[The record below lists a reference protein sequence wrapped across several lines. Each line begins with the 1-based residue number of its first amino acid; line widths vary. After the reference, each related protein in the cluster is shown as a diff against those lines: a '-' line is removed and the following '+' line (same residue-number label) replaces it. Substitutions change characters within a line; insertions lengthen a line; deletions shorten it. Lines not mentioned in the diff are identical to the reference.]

1 MAERGGAGGG
11 PGGAGGG
18 SGQRGSG
25 VAQSPQQPPPP
36 QQQQPP
42 QQPTP
47 PKLAQATSSSSST
60 SAAAASSSSSSTST
74 SMAVAVASGSAPPG
88 GPGPGRTPA
97 PVQMN
102 LYATWEVDRSSSSC
116 VPRLFSLTLKK
127 LVMLKEMDKDLN
139 SVVIAVKLQGSKR
152 ILRSNE
158 IVLPASGLVETELQL
173 TFSLQYPHFLKRDA
187 NKLQIMLQRRKR
199 YKNRTILGYKTLAVG
214 LINMAEVM
222 QHPNEGALVLGLH
235 SNVKDVSVPVAE
247 IKIYSLSSQPIDH
260 EGIKS
265 KLSDRSP
272 DIDNYSEE
280 EEESFSSEQE
290 GSDDP
295 LHGQD
300 LFYEDEDLRKVKKT
314 RRKLTSTSAITRQPN
329 IKQKFVALL
338 KRFKVSDE
346 VGFGLEHVSR
356 EQIREVEEDL
366 DELYDSLEMY
376 NPSDSGPEME
386 ETESI
391 LSTPKPKLKPF
402 FEGMSQSS
410 SQTEIGS
417 LNSKGSL
424 GKDTTSPMEL
434 AALEKVKS
442 TWIKN
447 QDDSLTETD
456 TLEITDQDMFGD
468 ASTSLVV
475 PEKVKTPMKSSKT
488 DLQSSASPSK
498 VEGVHT
504 PRQKRS
510 TPLKERQLSK
520 PLSERTNSS
529 DSERSPDLGH
539 STQIPRKVVYDQLN
553 QILVSDAALPENV
566 ILVNTTDWQGQYVA
580 ELLQDQRKPV
590 VCTCSTVEV
599 QAVLS
604 ALLTR
609 IQRYCNCNSSMPR
622 PVKVAAVGGQSY
634 LSSILRFFVKSLA
647 NKTSDW
653 LGYMRFL
660 IIPLG
665 SHPVAKYLGSVD
677 SKYSSSFLDSGW
689 RDLFSRSEPP
699 VSEQLDVAGRV
710 MQYVN
715 GAATTHQLPV
725 AEAML
730 TCRHKFPDEDSYQK
744 FIPFIGV
751 VKVGLVE
758 DSPSTAGD
766 GDDSPVVSLT
776 VPSTSPP
783 SSSGLSRDATATPPS
798 SPSMSSALAIVGS
811 PNSPY
816 GDVIGLQVSRLPHS
830 GEAQLSG
837 TMAMTVVTKEKN
849 KKVPTIFLSKKPR
862 EKEVDSKS
870 QVIEGISRLIC
881 SAKQQQTMLR
891 GARAGRGGR
900 ARKGLEREAG
910 NGPSLGALGRWPEQF
925 SHRSSPCHP
934 QCPSMGSS
942 GVTSSSSSW
951 QPSGPP
957 MSSTFQWDSSVAA
970 RPPEAL
976 SPSHFPSWHC
986 HQPHRLRAG
995 GGQQARAQHPF
1006 PGTRVCLS
1014 LAQVPKDTGTGTP
1027 PLPSPPTHP
1036 CAAPPHSCFSPSP
1049 SCSRPRA

>member
-1 MAERGGAGGG
+1 MAERGGPGGG
-11 PGGAGGG
+11 GQRAPAPQPAAAALPQQSPSGQPPAQPPGAAPLPPKPGSGPLTPGGA
-18 SGQRGSG
+18 
-25 VAQSPQQPPPP
+25 A
-36 QQQQPP
+36 
-42 QQPTP
+42 
-47 PKLAQATSSSSST
+47 
-60 SAAAASSSSSSTST
+60 
-74 SMAVAVASGSAPPG
+74 PG
-88 GPGPGRTPA
+88 GAAGR

-102 LYATWEVDRSSSSC
+102 LYATWEVDRSSPSC

-127 LVMLKEMDKDLN
+127 LIMLKEMDKDLN

-158 IVLPASGLVETELQL
+158 IVLPVSGLVETELQL

-222 QHPNEGALVLGLH
+222 QHPSEGALVLGLH

-260 EGIKS
+260 EGLKS

-314 RRKLTSTSAITRQPN
+314 RRKLASASAITR
-329 IKQKFVALL
+329 
-338 KRFKVSDE
+338 

-424 GKDTTSPMEL
+424 GKDATSPMD
-434 AALEKVKS
+434 AAVGDKLKPS
-442 TWIKN
+442 RNKN
-447 QDDSLTETD
+447 LDDSLNEID
-456 TLEITDQDMFGD
+456 TLEASEQDTFGD
-468 ASTSLVV
+468 SSTTLVI
-475 PEKVKTPMKSSKT
+475 PEKVKTPMKSSKGE
-488 DLQSSASPSK
+488 LQSIASPSRM
-498 VEGVHT
+498 EGAAHT

-539 STQIPRKVVYDQLN
+539 STQIPRKIIYDQLN
-553 QILVSDAALPENV
+553 QILVSDTALPENI
-566 ILVNTTDWQGQYVA
+566 ILVNAADWQGQYVA
-580 ELLQDQRKPV
+580 ELLRDQKKPV
-590 VCTCSTVEV
+590 VCPCSTVEV

-604 ALLTR
+604 AVLTR
-609 IQRYCNCNSSMPR
+609 IQRYCNCNSSVPR
-622 PVKVAAVGGQSY
+622 PVKVVAVGGQSY
-634 LSSILRFFVKSLA
+634 LSAILRFFVKQLA
-647 NKTSDW
+647 NKTPDW
-653 LGYMRFL
+653 LSYMRFL
-660 IIPLG
+660 IVPLG

-677 SKYSSSFLDSGW
+677 SRYSCTFLDSTW
-689 RDLFSRSEPP
+689 RELFGRAEPP
-699 VSEQLDVAGRV
+699 GTEPFDVVGRIV
-710 MQYVN
+710 QYVG
-715 GAATTHQLPV
+715 GASVTHQLPV

-730 TCRHKFPDEDSYQK
+730 TCKHKFPDEDSYQK

-751 VKVGLVE
+751 VKVGLIE
-758 DSPSTAGD
+758 DSPAATGD
-766 GDDSPVVSLT
+766 GDDMPVVSLT

-783 SSSGLSRDATATPPS
+783 SSSGLVKDVCATPPS
-798 SPSMSSALAIVGS
+798 SPSMSSGLAVVGS
-811 PNSPY
+811 PSSPY
-816 GDVIGLQVSRLPHS
+816 GDVIGLQVDYWLAHPTERRKEGEKRDASSKNTLKSVFRSVQVSRLPS
-830 GEAQLSG
+830 GGESQPSG

-849 KKVPTIFLSKKPR
+849 KKVPTIFLSKKPK

-881 SAKQQQTMLR
+881 SAKQQQTMLKVSID
-891 GARAGRGGR
+891 GVEWSDIKFFQLAAQ
-900 ARKGLEREAG
+900 
-910 NGPSLGALGRWPEQF
+910 WPT
-925 SHRSSPCHP
+925 H
-934 QCPSMGSS
+934 
-942 GVTSSSSSW
+942 VK
-951 QPSGPP
+951 
-957 MSSTFQWDSSVAA
+957 
-970 RPPEAL
+970 
-976 SPSHFPSWHC
+976 HFPVGLFGSK
-986 HQPHRLRAG
+986 PA
-995 GGQQARAQHPF
+995 
-1006 PGTRVCLS
+1006 
-1014 LAQVPKDTGTGTP
+1014 
-1027 PLPSPPTHP
+1027 
-1036 CAAPPHSCFSPSP
+1036 
-1049 SCSRPRA
+1049 

>member
-1 MAERGGAGGG
+1 
-11 PGGAGGG
+11 
-18 SGQRGSG
+18 
-25 VAQSPQQPPPP
+25 
-36 QQQQPP
+36 
-42 QQPTP
+42 
-47 PKLAQATSSSSST
+47 
-60 SAAAASSSSSSTST
+60 
-74 SMAVAVASGSAPPG
+74 MAVAVASGSAPPG
-88 GPGPGRTPA
+88 GTGPGRTPA

-488 DLQSSASPSK
+488 DLQGSASPSK

-665 SHPVAKYLGSVD
+665 KDGQHQEGIGHEGSVDRYLVWNRMVGLGPRKGQSRRPRPWPGTAAPTLSHLLINSTPLVFHLPGSHPVAKYLGSVD

-816 GDVIGLQVSRLPHS
+816 GDVIGLQVDYWLGHPGERRRDGDKRDASSKNTLKSVFRSVQVSRLPHS

-891 GARAGRGGR
+891 VSIDGVEWSDIKFFQLAAQ
-900 ARKGLEREAG
+900 
-910 NGPSLGALGRWPEQF
+910 WPT
-925 SHRSSPCHP
+925 H
-934 QCPSMGSS
+934 
-942 GVTSSSSSW
+942 VK
-951 QPSGPP
+951 
-957 MSSTFQWDSSVAA
+957 
-970 RPPEAL
+970 
-976 SPSHFPSWHC
+976 HFPVG
-986 HQPHRLRAG
+986 L
-995 GGQQARAQHPF
+995 
-1006 PGTRVCLS
+1006 
-1014 LAQVPKDTGTGTP
+1014 
-1027 PLPSPPTHP
+1027 
-1036 CAAPPHSCFSPSP
+1036 FSGSK
-1049 SCSRPRA
+1049 AT

>member
-1 MAERGGAGGG
+1 MAERGAPGGG
-11 PGGAGGG
+11 GGG
-18 SGQRGSG
+18 SGSGGGGQRGSLVPALLQPPSSSAAAASSASPALQTG
-25 VAQSPQQPPPP
+25 PGQAPPPLQSQQPPPP
-36 QQQQPP
+36 QQQQ
-42 QQPTP
+42 Q
-47 PKLAQATSSSSST
+47 LL
-60 SAAAASSSSSSTST
+60 
-74 SMAVAVASGSAPPG
+74 VPG
-88 GPGPGRTPA
+88 GSFGPGGGAAGGR

-102 LYATWEVDRSSSSC
+102 LYATWEVDRSSPSC

-127 LVMLKEMDKDLN
+127 LIMLKEMDKDLN

-158 IVLPASGLVETELQL
+158 IVLPVSGLVETELQL

-222 QHPNEGALVLGLH
+222 QHPSEGALVLGLH

-260 EGIKS
+260 EGLKS

-300 LFYEDEDLRKVKKT
+300 LFYEEEDLRKVKKT
-314 RRKLTSTSAITRQPN
+314 RRKLTSTSAITRPN

-338 KRFKVSDE
+338 KRFKVSD
-346 VGFGLEHVSR
+346 EHVSR

-386 ETESI
+386 DTESI

-424 GKDTTSPMEL
+424 GKDATSPME
-434 AALEKVKS
+434 ASVGDKMKPARS
-442 TWIKN
+442 KN
-447 QDDSLTETD
+447 ADDSLNEAD
-456 TLEITDQDMFGD
+456 TLEGNEQDTFGD
-468 ASTSLVV
+468 STATLVI
-475 PEKVKTPMKSSKT
+475 PEKIKTPMKTSKGE
-488 DLQSSASPSK
+488 LQSMASPSK
-498 VEGVHT
+498 MDSATHT

-539 STQIPRKVVYDQLN
+539 STQIPRKVFYDQLN
-553 QILVSDAALPENV
+553 QILVSDAALPENI
-566 ILVNTTDWQGQYVA
+566 ILVNAIDWQGQYVA
-580 ELLQDQRKPV
+580 DLLQDQKRPV
-590 VCTCSTVEV
+590 VCTCSTIEV

-604 ALLTR
+604 AILTR

-622 PVKVAAVGGQSY
+622 PVKVVSVGGQSY
-634 LSSILRFFVKSLA
+634 LSAILRFFVKQLA

-653 LGYMRFL
+653 LSYMRFL
-660 IIPLG
+660 IVPLG
-665 SHPVAKYLGSVD
+665 SHPVAKYMGSVD
-677 SKYSSSFLDSGW
+677 SRYGNMFQDSAW
-689 RDLFSRSEPP
+689 RELFGKAEPP
-699 VSEQLDVAGRV
+699 VTEPFDVVGRIV
-710 MQYVN
+710 QYVS
-715 GAATTHQLPV
+715 GASVTHQLPV

-730 TCRHKFPDEDSYQK
+730 TCKHKFQDEDSYQK

-751 VKVGLVE
+751 VKVGLIE
-758 DSPSTAGD
+758 DSPAATGD
-766 GDDSPVVSLT
+766 GDDSPVISLT

-783 SSSGLSRDATATPPS
+783 STSGLTRDVTATPPS
-798 SPSMSSALAIVGS
+798 SPSMTSGLAVVGS

-816 GDVIGLQVSRLPHS
+816 GDVIGLQVDYWLAQPIEKKKEGEKKDASSKNTLKSVFRSVQVSRLPNS
-830 GEAQLSG
+830 GETQPSG

-849 KKVPTIFLSKKPR
+849 KKVPTIFLSKKPKER
-862 EKEVDSKS
+862 EVDSKS
-870 QVIEGISRLIC
+870 QMIDGISRLIC
-881 SAKQQQTMLR
+881 SAKQQQTMLKVSID
-891 GARAGRGGR
+891 GVEWSDIKFFQLAAQ
-900 ARKGLEREAG
+900 
-910 NGPSLGALGRWPEQF
+910 WPT
-925 SHRSSPCHP
+925 H
-934 QCPSMGSS
+934 
-942 GVTSSSSSW
+942 VK
-951 QPSGPP
+951 
-957 MSSTFQWDSSVAA
+957 
-970 RPPEAL
+970 
-976 SPSHFPSWHC
+976 HFPVGLFGSK
-986 HQPHRLRAG
+986 PA
-995 GGQQARAQHPF
+995 
-1006 PGTRVCLS
+1006 
-1014 LAQVPKDTGTGTP
+1014 
-1027 PLPSPPTHP
+1027 
-1036 CAAPPHSCFSPSP
+1036 
-1049 SCSRPRA
+1049 

>member
-11 PGGAGGG
+11 TAAGAGGFGGAGP
-18 SGQRGSG
+18 RGPG
-25 VAQSPQQPPPP
+25 AAQSPP
-36 QQQQPP
+36 
-42 QQPTP
+42 PTP
-47 PKLAQATSSSSST
+47 PQAPQPPTP
-60 SAAAASSSSSSTST
+60 AAAPAAASATSTLAAAQSSSIS
-74 SMAVAVASGSAPPG
+74 ASGPGASGPAAP
-88 GPGPGRTPA
+88 GPGPAGAPGRPPAASPAPA

-102 LYATWEVDRSSSSC
+102 LYATWEVDRSSASC
-116 VPRLFSLTLKK
+116 VPRLFNLTLKK
-127 LVMLKEMDKDLN
+127 LVMLKEMDKDLS

-158 IVLPASGLVETELQL
+158 ILLPASGLAETELQL

-222 QHPNEGALVLGLH
+222 QHPSEGALVLGLH

-247 IKIYSLSSQPIDH
+247 IKIYSLSSQPIDQ

-314 RRKLTSTSAITRQPN
+314 RRKLTSASAITRQPN

-386 ETESI
+386 ETESV

-424 GKDTTSPMEL
+424 GKDASSPMEL
-434 AALEKVKS
+434 TALDRVKATS
-442 TWIKN
+442 WIKN
-447 QDDSLTETD
+447 PDDSLAEND
-456 TLEITDQDMFGD
+456 LLDISDQDVFGD
-468 ASTSLVV
+468 GSNTLVV
-475 PEKVKTPMKSSKT
+475 PEKVKTPMKSGKA
-488 DLQSSASPSK
+488 DLQGSASPSK
-498 VEGVHT
+498 MDGVHT

-539 STQIPRKVVYDQLN
+539 SSQIPRKVVYDQLN

-566 ILVNTTDWQGQYVA
+566 ILVNTADWQGQYVA
-580 ELLQDQRKPV
+580 ELLQDQRRPV

-622 PVKVAAVGGQSY
+622 PVKVVAVGGQSY
-634 LSSILRFFVKSLA
+634 LSSILRFFVKALA

-660 IIPLG
+660 IVPLG
-665 SHPVAKYLGSVD
+665 SHPVAKYIGSVD
-677 SKYSSSFLDSGW
+677 SRYSSAFLDPAW

-699 VSEQLDVAGRV
+699 VSESLDVVGRV
-710 MQYVN
+710 MQYVS
-715 GAATTHQLPV
+715 GAGVTHQLPV

-730 TCRHKFPDEDSYQK
+730 TCRHKFQDEDSYQK

-758 DSPSTAGD
+758 DSPLTAGD
-766 GDDSPVVSLT
+766 GDDVPAVSLT

-783 SSSGLSRDATATPPS
+783 SSSGLSRDASATPPS
-798 SPSMSSALAIVGS
+798 SPSMSNALAVVGS

-816 GDVIGLQVSRLPHS
+816 GDVIGLQVDYWLAHPGERRREGEKRDASSKNTLKSVFRSVQVSRLPH
-830 GEAQLSG
+830 GNEAQQSS

-891 GARAGRGGR
+891 VSIDGVEWSDIKFFQLAAQWPTHV
-900 ARKGLEREAG
+900 KHFPVGL
-910 NGPSLGALGRWPEQF
+910 F
-925 SHRSSPCHP
+925 
-934 QCPSMGSS
+934 
-942 GVTSSSSSW
+942 SSS
-951 QPSGPP
+951 
-957 MSSTFQWDSSVAA
+957 
-970 RPPEAL
+970 
-976 SPSHFPSWHC
+976 
-986 HQPHRLRAG
+986 
-995 GGQQARAQHPF
+995 
-1006 PGTRVCLS
+1006 
-1014 LAQVPKDTGTGTP
+1014 K
-1027 PLPSPPTHP
+1027 PT
-1036 CAAPPHSCFSPSP
+1036 
-1049 SCSRPRA
+1049 

>member
-1 MAERGGAGGG
+1 
-11 PGGAGGG
+11 
-18 SGQRGSG
+18 
-25 VAQSPQQPPPP
+25 
-36 QQQQPP
+36 
-42 QQPTP
+42 
-47 PKLAQATSSSSST
+47 
-60 SAAAASSSSSSTST
+60 
-74 SMAVAVASGSAPPG
+74 
-88 GPGPGRTPA
+88 
-97 PVQMN
+97 MN
-102 LYATWEVDRSSSSC
+102 LYATWEVDRSSPSC

-127 LVMLKEMDKDLN
+127 LIMLKEMDKDLN

-158 IVLPASGLVETELQL
+158 IVLPVSGLVETELQL

-222 QHPNEGALVLGLH
+222 QHPSEGALVLGLH

-260 EGIKS
+260 EGLKS

-314 RRKLTSTSAITRQPN
+314 RRKLASASAITR
-329 IKQKFVALL
+329 
-338 KRFKVSDE
+338 

-424 GKDTTSPMEL
+424 GKDATSPMD
-434 AALEKVKS
+434 AAVGDKLKPS
-442 TWIKN
+442 RNKN
-447 QDDSLTETD
+447 LDDSLNEID
-456 TLEITDQDMFGD
+456 TLEASEQDTFGD
-468 ASTSLVV
+468 SSTTLVI
-475 PEKVKTPMKSSKT
+475 PEKVKTPMKSSKGE
-488 DLQSSASPSK
+488 LQSMASPSRM
-498 VEGVHT
+498 EGAAHT

-539 STQIPRKVVYDQLN
+539 STQIPRKIIYDQLN
-553 QILVSDAALPENV
+553 QILVSDTALPENI
-566 ILVNTTDWQGQYVA
+566 ILVNAADWQGQYVA
-580 ELLQDQRKPV
+580 ELLRDQKKPV

-604 ALLTR
+604 AVLTR
-609 IQRYCNCNSSMPR
+609 IQRYCNCNSSVPR
-622 PVKVAAVGGQSY
+622 PVKVVAVGGQSY
-634 LSSILRFFVKSLA
+634 LSAILRFFVKQLA
-647 NKTSDW
+647 NKTPDW
-653 LGYMRFL
+653 LSYMRFL
-660 IIPLG
+660 IVPLG

-677 SKYSSSFLDSGW
+677 SRYSCTFLDSTW
-689 RDLFSRSEPP
+689 RELFGRAEPP
-699 VSEQLDVAGRV
+699 GTEPFDVVGRIV
-710 MQYVN
+710 QYVG
-715 GAATTHQLPV
+715 GASVTHQLPV

-730 TCRHKFPDEDSYQK
+730 TCKHKFPDEDSYQK

-751 VKVGLVE
+751 VKVGLIE
-758 DSPSTAGD
+758 DSPAATGD
-766 GDDSPVVSLT
+766 GDDMPVVSLT

-783 SSSGLSRDATATPPS
+783 SSSGLVKDVCATPPS
-798 SPSMSSALAIVGS
+798 SPSMSSGLAVVGS
-811 PNSPY
+811 PSSPY
-816 GDVIGLQVSRLPHS
+816 GDVIGLQVDYWLAHPTERRKEGEKRDASSKNTLKSVFRSVQVSRLPS
-830 GEAQLSG
+830 GGESQPSG

-849 KKVPTIFLSKKPR
+849 KKVPTIFLSKKPK

-881 SAKQQQTMLR
+881 SAKQQQTMLKVSID
-891 GARAGRGGR
+891 GVEWSDIKFFQLAAQ
-900 ARKGLEREAG
+900 
-910 NGPSLGALGRWPEQF
+910 WPT
-925 SHRSSPCHP
+925 H
-934 QCPSMGSS
+934 
-942 GVTSSSSSW
+942 VK
-951 QPSGPP
+951 
-957 MSSTFQWDSSVAA
+957 
-970 RPPEAL
+970 
-976 SPSHFPSWHC
+976 HFPVGLFGSK
-986 HQPHRLRAG
+986 PA
-995 GGQQARAQHPF
+995 
-1006 PGTRVCLS
+1006 
-1014 LAQVPKDTGTGTP
+1014 
-1027 PLPSPPTHP
+1027 
-1036 CAAPPHSCFSPSP
+1036 
-1049 SCSRPRA
+1049 

>member
-25 VAQSPQQPPPP
+25 VAQSPPQQPP
-36 QQQQPP
+36 QQQPAP

-74 SMAVAVASGSAPPG
+74 SMAVAVASGSAPAG

-139 SVVIAVKLQGSKR
+139 SVVIAVKLQ
-152 ILRSNE
+152 
-158 IVLPASGLVETELQL
+158 
-173 TFSLQYPHFLKRDA
+173 
-187 NKLQIMLQRRKR
+187 
-199 YKNRTILGYKTLAVG
+199 
-214 LINMAEVM
+214 VM

-314 RRKLTSTSAITRQPN
+314 RRKLTSASAITRQPN

-442 TWIKN
+442 AWIKN

-468 ASTSLVV
+468 TSTSLVV

-488 DLQSSASPSK
+488 DLQGSASPSK
-498 VEGVHT
+498 VDGVHT

-539 STQIPRKVVYDQLN
+539 SAQIPRKVVYDQLN

-566 ILVNTTDWQGQYVA
+566 ILVNTADWQGQYVA

-647 NKTSDW
+647 SKTSDW

-677 SKYSSSFLDSGW
+677 SRYSSTFLDSGW

-699 VSEQLDVAGRV
+699 VSEQLDVVGRV

-715 GAATTHQLPV
+715 GAAVTHQLPV

-730 TCRHKFPDEDSYQK
+730 TCRHKFPDEDSHQK

-758 DSPSTAGD
+758 DSPSTTGD
-766 GDDSPVVSLT
+766 GDDAPVVSLT

-816 GDVIGLQVSRLPHS
+816 GDVIGLQVDYWLGHPGERRREGDKRDASSKNTLKSVFRSVQVSRLPHG

-891 GARAGRGGR
+891 VSIDGVEWSDIKFFQLAAQ
-900 ARKGLEREAG
+900 
-910 NGPSLGALGRWPEQF
+910 WPT
-925 SHRSSPCHP
+925 H
-934 QCPSMGSS
+934 
-942 GVTSSSSSW
+942 VK
-951 QPSGPP
+951 
-957 MSSTFQWDSSVAA
+957 
-970 RPPEAL
+970 
-976 SPSHFPSWHC
+976 HFPVG
-986 HQPHRLRAG
+986 L
-995 GGQQARAQHPF
+995 
-1006 PGTRVCLS
+1006 
-1014 LAQVPKDTGTGTP
+1014 
-1027 PLPSPPTHP
+1027 
-1036 CAAPPHSCFSPSP
+1036 FSGSK
-1049 SCSRPRA
+1049 AT

>member
-11 PGGAGGG
+11 TAAGAGGFGGAGP
-18 SGQRGSG
+18 RGPG
-25 VAQSPQQPPPP
+25 AAQSPP
-36 QQQQPP
+36 
-42 QQPTP
+42 PTP
-47 PKLAQATSSSSST
+47 PQAPQPPTP
-60 SAAAASSSSSSTST
+60 AAAPAASSATSTLAAAQSSSIS
-74 SMAVAVASGSAPPG
+74 ASGPGASGPAAP
-88 GPGPGRTPA
+88 GPGPAGAPGRPPAASPAPA

-102 LYATWEVDRSSSSC
+102 LYATWEVDRSSASC
-116 VPRLFSLTLKK
+116 VPRLFNLTLKK
-127 LVMLKEMDKDLN
+127 LVMLKEMDKDLS

-158 IVLPASGLVETELQL
+158 ILLPASGLAETELQL

-222 QHPNEGALVLGLH
+222 QHPSEGALVLGLH

-247 IKIYSLSSQPIDH
+247 IKIYSLSSQPIDQ

-314 RRKLTSTSAITRQPN
+314 RRKLTSASAITRQPN

-386 ETESI
+386 ETESV

-424 GKDTTSPMEL
+424 GKDASSPMEL
-434 AALEKVKS
+434 TALDRVKATS
-442 TWIKN
+442 WIKN
-447 QDDSLTETD
+447 PDDSLAEND
-456 TLEITDQDMFGD
+456 LLDISDQDVFGD
-468 ASTSLVV
+468 GSNTLVV
-475 PEKVKTPMKSSKT
+475 PEKVKTPMKSGKA
-488 DLQSSASPSK
+488 DLQGSSSPSK
-498 VEGVHT
+498 MDGVHT

-539 STQIPRKVVYDQLN
+539 SSQIPRKVVYDQLN

-566 ILVNTTDWQGQYVA
+566 ILVNTADWQGQYVA
-580 ELLQDQRKPV
+580 ELLQDQRRPV

-622 PVKVAAVGGQSY
+622 PVKVVAVGGQSY
-634 LSSILRFFVKSLA
+634 LSSILRFFVKALA

-660 IIPLG
+660 IVPLG
-665 SHPVAKYLGSVD
+665 SHPVAKYIGSVD
-677 SKYSSSFLDSGW
+677 SRYSSAFLDPAW

-699 VSEQLDVAGRV
+699 VSESLDVVGRV
-710 MQYVN
+710 MQYVS
-715 GAATTHQLPV
+715 GAGVTHQLPV

-730 TCRHKFPDEDSYQK
+730 TCRHKFQDEDSYQK

-758 DSPSTAGD
+758 DSPLTAGD
-766 GDDSPVVSLT
+766 GDDIPAVSLT

-783 SSSGLSRDATATPPS
+783 SSSGLSRDASATPPS
-798 SPSMSSALAIVGS
+798 SPSMSNALAVVGS

-816 GDVIGLQVSRLPHS
+816 GDVIGLQVDYWLAHPGDRRREGEKRDASSKNTLKSVFRSVQVSRLPH
-830 GEAQLSG
+830 GNEAQQSS

-862 EKEVDSKS
+862 EREVDSKS

-891 GARAGRGGR
+891 VSIDGVEWSDIKFFQLAAQWPTHV
-900 ARKGLEREAG
+900 KHFPVGL
-910 NGPSLGALGRWPEQF
+910 F
-925 SHRSSPCHP
+925 
-934 QCPSMGSS
+934 
-942 GVTSSSSSW
+942 SSS
-951 QPSGPP
+951 
-957 MSSTFQWDSSVAA
+957 
-970 RPPEAL
+970 
-976 SPSHFPSWHC
+976 
-986 HQPHRLRAG
+986 
-995 GGQQARAQHPF
+995 
-1006 PGTRVCLS
+1006 
-1014 LAQVPKDTGTGTP
+1014 K
-1027 PLPSPPTHP
+1027 PT
-1036 CAAPPHSCFSPSP
+1036 
-1049 SCSRPRA
+1049 